1 MVVTPTGGELIS
13 LPQAAG
19 ALNGIQRTA
28 KLSLEPDGTLQGEVH
43 ESWSGDAAAAQRYS
57 LRTAQQD
64 VDQIKP
70 VESMLTQSLST
81 FQILHASV
89 GNVRVLDRPLIW
101 QYKLEIPRYPKMAG
115 DLLIIRPRVF
125 GSVSSSLLETKES
138 RQHPIEFQAPAR
150 DTDEFE
156 ITVPQGYVVDSLP
169 VAVNEDLGFIAYRS
183 STTFKGNVL
192 RYTRTLEVKELS
204 VPAAKAGSLKKF
216 FRVIEG
222 DERNPAV
229 LKKVP

>member
-1 MVVTPTGGELIS
+1 
-13 LPQAAG
+13 
-19 ALNGIQRTA
+19 
-28 KLSLEPDGTLQGEVH
+28 
-43 ESWSGDAAAAQRYS
+43 
-57 LRTAQQD
+57 
-64 VDQIKP
+64 
-70 VESMLTQSLST
+70 
-81 FQILHASV
+81 
-89 GNVRVLDRPLIW
+89 VLDRPLIW

-204 VPAAKAGSLKKF
+204 VPAAQAGSLKKF